1 MASSSSAPDANDDD
15 DGWRERW
22 LPDRLLRRNGSIVN
36 VVVVAVRLDHASL
49 FPKEKTTRDRED
61 DDEQQQQ
68 YPFRIVADAFKREE
82 EEHIHA
88 IIV

>member
-1 MASSSSAPDANDDD
+1 M
-15 DGWRERW
+15 
-22 LPDRLLRRNGSIVN
+22 
-36 VVVVAVRLDHASL
+36 RLDHASL

-61 DDEQQQQ
+61 NDEQQQQ

-82 EEHIHA
+82 EEHIDA